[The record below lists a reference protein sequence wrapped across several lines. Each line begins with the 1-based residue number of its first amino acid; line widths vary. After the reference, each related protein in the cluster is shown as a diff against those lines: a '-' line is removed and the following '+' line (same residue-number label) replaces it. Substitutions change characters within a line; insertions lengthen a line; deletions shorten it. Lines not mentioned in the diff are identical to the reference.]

1 MAGDFRPVRTMTQS
15 KTVTL
20 EVPAEF
26 IEAGLTTEEMA
37 GLFKRWAVIS
47 LFRQGKL
54 STLEAG
60 RRLNTDLDGFLAIL
74 DEAGITDGGIRSG
87 EDQAARQPPDLTEPA
102 EVESNVEALEQELA
116 ETRQKLLR
124 IQKQLYDADKFQSEF
139 LATVTHELRTPL
151 NSIIGFAKL
160 LLNQTVGPLNQIQH
174 TDLSFIYDGA
184 QHLLSLVNDIL
195 DLSKINAGKIRLDME
210 WLTIEE
216 VIVGVM
222 ASTYILIEGKPID
235 LREEIKPNLP
245 KIYVDRQRIRQVVLN
260 ILSNAAKFTDT
271 GSITLQIKPLTKEDQ
286 DYICFA
292 ISDTGIG
299 IAPDDMG
306 KVFEPFRQIDSSDGR
321 RAEGTGLGMPIS
333 SRLIQL
339 HGGELWVESQV
350 ERGSTFL
357 FTIPIEP
364 PSFVLADVVHA
375 NDSAS

>member
-1 MAGDFRPVRTMTQS
+1 MTQS

-26 IEAGLTTEEMA
+26 IEAGLTTEEIA
-37 GLFKRWAVIS
+37 GLFKQWTVIS

-54 STLEAG
+54 SALDAG
-60 RRLNTDLDGFLAIL
+60 RRLNTDLNGFLAML
-74 DEAGITDGGIRSG
+74 DEASIRPDSIRPDDIPTG
-87 EDQAARQPPDLTEPA
+87 EDRASQQPPDLAEPE
-102 EVESNVEALEQELA
+102 EVESQAETLEQELA
-116 ETRQKLLR
+116 ETRQKLLK

-222 ASTYILIEGKPID
+222 ASTYILIEGKPIE
-235 LREEIKPNLP
+235 LREEIEPNLP

-271 GSITLQIKPLTKEDQ
+271 GSITLQIKPLTKQDQ

-292 ISDTGIG
+292 VSDTGIG
-299 IAPDDMG
+299 IAPDDMD

-339 HGGELWVESQV
+339 HGGELWVESQMD
-350 ERGSTFL
+350 RGSTFL
-357 FTIPIEP
+357 FTIPVEP
-364 PSFVLADVVHA
+364 PTFVLADVVHA
-375 NDSAS
+375 TDRAS